1 MIGKVYCIEFG
12 VEDKVRN
19 YSYDGILKTVGSFSN
34 FNGAMEKAKELFTTE
49 LERLAKVYPSVEKD
63 FVSGDSGYEI
73 TMTIG
78 DNEILESW
86 NVVELVL
93 R

>member
-1 MIGKVYCIEFG
+1 M
-12 VEDKVRN
+12 
-19 YSYDGILKTVGSFSN
+19 
-34 FNGAMEKAKELFTTE
+34 
-49 LERLAKVYPSVEKD
+49 YPGVEKD
-63 FVSGDSGYEI
+63 FVAGDNGYEI
-73 TMTIG
+73 TMNIG